1 MKWLLIVAM
10 GLFALGGGAGVAY
23 AADGSVPGS
32 ALYGLDRAI
41 EQVQWRLA
49 SSPEAQAALGLS
61 MAEERLLELQT
72 LANAGAAEGLLQTAE
87 ASYGES
93 IRQAAAALA
102 AVAAEGGDA
111 RTQAMANVVAAAQAI
126 HTQVLT
132 DVLEGMPEQ
141 AQGGPPEGVPG
152 GAPEDEAVVEG
163 QPLTFE
169 ERVAGLGTLL
179 TQAQVEIAL
188 GDMASA
194 QVQLMAFEHEVDA
207 LAQELASVAQ
217 DDAARAQA
225 LAALL
230 DEALMLHEQVLT
242 QLLSQVP
249 AQAAG
254 WIQQALEA
262 SQAGLETVAG
272 VIGES
277 MPGGQPDGVPDGPP
291 EGYGP

>member
-1 MKWLLIVAM
+1 
-10 GLFALGGGAGVAY
+10 
-23 AADGSVPGS
+23 
-32 ALYGLDRAI
+32 
-41 EQVQWRLA
+41 
-49 SSPEAQAALGLS
+49 
-61 MAEERLLELQT
+61 LQ
-72 LANAGAAEGLLQTAE
+72 GAE
-87 ASYGES
+87 AAYGES

-102 AVAAEGGDA
+102 AVAAEGGEA
-111 RTQAMANVVAAAQAI
+111 RTQAVDNVVAAAQAI

-132 DVLEGMPEQ
+132 DVLGGMPGQ

-152 GAPEDEAVVEG
+152 GAPEDEVGAEG
-163 QPLTFE
+163 QPLSFE
-169 ERVAGLGTLL
+169 ERVAGLGTFLN
-179 TQAQVEIAL
+179 QAQADIAE
-188 GDMASA
+188 GDMALA
-194 QVQLMAFEHEVDA
+194 QIQLLAFEHEVDA
-207 LAQELASVAQ
+207 LAQELAIVAQ

-262 SQAGLETVAG
+262 SQAGLETVDG
-272 VIGES
+272 VMGES